1 MNALKTPPGQSD
13 VWDLV
18 IRPRRGLF
26 DIPFRELWDARE
38 LISLLVWRDFISTYK
53 QTILGPLWYV
63 VQPVI
68 VALTYLFVFNKVAN
82 LSTDGLPPLLFYL
95 CGTIIWNF
103 FSANLTKTSSTF
115 ISNKPLFE
123 KVYFPRLAIP
133 ISIAVGNLI
142 SFSIQVAILVL
153 FLVYFKVAGADISP
167 NSSLLFLPFL
177 IVMMAG
183 LGLGFGI
190 IVSALTTRYRD
201 LNHLVLFGSQLLLFV
216 TPVIYPVS
224 SIPARFRHLIW
235 INPMAPI
242 VETFRY
248 AFLGA
253 GTVNGIHLFY
263 CFVFT
268 VTVLVVGLVL
278 FNRAESTF
286 MDTL

>member
-1 MNALKTPPGQSD
+1 MNDLKNSDGQPV
-13 VWDLV
+13 VWDLI
-18 IRPRRGLF
+18 IRPHRALL
-26 DIPFRELWDARE
+26 DIPFGELWNARE
-38 LISLLVWRDFISTYK
+38 LIGIFVWRDFISTYK
-53 QTILGPLWYV
+53 QTILGPVWYII
-63 VQPVI
+63 QPVT
-68 VALTYLFVFNKVAN
+68 VALTYLFVFSKVAN

-95 CGTIIWNF
+95 SGTIIWNY

-115 ISNKPLFE
+115 VNNKALFE

-133 ISIAVGNLI
+133 IAIAIGNLI
-142 SFSIQVAILVL
+142 SFSIQAAIFLL
-153 FLVYFKVAGADISP
+153 FLVYFKVAGAEVSP
-167 NSSLLFLPFL
+167 NLSLLLLPLLLF
-177 IVMMAG
+177 MMAC

-201 LNHLVLFGSQLLLFV
+201 LNHLVIFGSQLLLFV

-224 SIPARFRHLIW
+224 SIPQRFHHLVW

-253 GTVNGIHLFY
+253 GTFNPHHLFY
-263 CFVFT
+263 CFAFT
-268 VTVLVVGLVL
+268 VAILITGVLL